1 MRVKPP
7 TSLLLAAWGLRLAAW
22 ISGGWPSEEGVG

>member
-7 TSLLLAAWGLRLAAW
+7 TSLLLAAWGLRLGLV
-22 ISGGWPSEEGVG
+22 GGGPPKRA